1 MHRRAVLTCISGAL
15 GSLYVLP
22 QPARAGT
29 ASEMM
34 HVPMSDGAVIGL
46 EAAGVG
52 PSVLLVQGSGTS
64 RKSWAKV
71 APLLQ
76 SRFRTFAMDR
86 RGRGDSTDAADY
98 SLQREAQ
105 DVVEVANA
113 LPAPVFVVGHSIGA
127 IMTLEALR
135 LTDRFQKAVLYEPPP
150 ARRGRNGGQSTSIGV
165 RGGRGWRQRPGDY
178 GLLQRLRDD
187 ASSDGSRLSQGPSW
201 PQRIKLAPTVCRE
214 ATAHYTYRFRPD
226 QIAKVSTPTLFLLGG
241 DSPKAMAVSTRAGA
255 AALPHGQVE
264 LLPGQQHVATQMAPD
279 LLARDITDSF
289 CLVALR
295 FPAVGSTRPLHAP
308 EASCRERPS
317 DRQRRVASGRAA
329 PVVMSALTP
338 AALLIR
344 GGEALTFPLAGQH
357 RGELHRLDLIKT
369 GV

>member
-1 MHRRAVLTCISGAL
+1 MHRRAVLTSISGAL
-15 GSLYVLP
+15 GALYVRR
-22 QPARAGT
+22 PAHAGT

-52 PSVLLVQGSGTS
+52 PSVLLVHGSGTS

-76 SRFRTFAMDR
+76 PRFRTFAMDR

-98 SLQREAQ
+98 SLEREAQ

-135 LTDRFQKAVLYEPPP
+135 LTDRFQKAVLYEPPLPVAGGMEGGPPQSVCAAVAAGDNDRAMTVFFSDYVMMPP
-150 ARRGRNGGQSTSIGV
+150 ATVAAFRK
-165 RGGRGWRQRPGDY
+165 D
-178 GLLQRLRDD
+178 
-187 ASSDGSRLSQGPSW
+187 PSW

-214 ATAHYTYRFRPD
+214 ATAHYTY
-226 QIAKVSTPTLFLLGG
+226 KVSTPTLFLLGG
-241 DSPKAMAVSTRAGA
+241 DSPKPMAVSTRAGA
-255 AALPHGQVE
+255 AALPRGQVE

-279 LLARDITDSF
+279 LLAHDITEFFS
-289 CLVALR
+289 
-295 FPAVGSTRPLHAP
+295 
-308 EASCRERPS
+308 
-317 DRQRRVASGRAA
+317 
-329 PVVMSALTP
+329 
-338 AALLIR
+338 
-344 GGEALTFPLAGQH
+344 
-357 RGELHRLDLIKT
+357 
-369 GV
+369 